1 MDQDQLY
8 LTILLISLV
17 IFLTLISIIQNTFNL
32 ISSMRLQ
39 NQSSAG
45 DKKAQTILKLL
56 DNQNRIFLT
65 IKIIK
70 TLLIIGVVIGLHQF
84 NNIWITIGI
93 SILVVMITEVL
104 ALPLSRINPDK
115 TITTLSWPIKWLLIL
130 FSPVYLLFDLL
141 LKLLSIFFK
150 PELENI
156 ITEQELLNIID
167 EAQSEGGLQESE
179 GDLIRRSIE
188 FNDLLAE
195 EILTPRVDLVALDL
209 KWNKERIINTLDEN
223 EFSRYPVYNETI
235 DTIVGVVHSKD
246 FKKLDERFDLTDIVK
261 PVIFVPESYKISKLL
276 KQIQQSKSHLVVVI
290 DEHGG
295 TAGIVTLEDIV
306 EELVGEIWDEHDEE
320 EREITQVND
329 HQFIVLASVE
339 LYKFEEAIDIDLQS
353 DDSDASTV
361 GGWIIELTG
370 NIPTIS
376 QEFTYNNLHM
386 TILDADEK
394 KIIKV
399 LVDILEGAQNDQ
411 ISN

>member
-70 TLLIIGVVIGLHQF
+70 TYLIIGVVIGLHQF

>member
-104 ALPLSRINPDK
+104 ALSLSRINPDK